1 MHIFESI
8 ASAYKPMHGNKISN
22 EIKSQKSK
30 SLKGSSLSKS
40 QTSSVMDNY
49 DADAVGAGRVQVDEE
64 EPETPKLMSTGKK
77 LNGSSDASSPLLDN
91 N

>member
-1 MHIFESI
+1 
-8 ASAYKPMHGNKISN
+8 
-22 EIKSQKSK
+22 
-30 SLKGSSLSKS
+30 
-40 QTSSVMDNY
+40 MDNY
-49 DADAVGAGRVQVDEE
+49 DADAVGAGKVQVDEE